1 MQNIFKAP
9 SELLKIFLY
18 NFLPFS
24 MVFYLTSQKIFSSIL
39 FGVQCGILLCER
51 KEQLM
56 SSINAEETA
65 YQAIVKM
72 VLSKEFAPGD
82 RLIEN
87 EIAEELGLSRTPVR
101 NALRKL
107 TAVGFLENPRNRGC
121 SVPKLNPQDMEEAFE
136 SRRLIESYA
145 AGEAAVR
152 AKAASLDHLEKLLDR
167 QEKLYSQ
174 RDVQGFHES
183 NREFHSSIVA
193 LGGNSYINRFFQQAF
208 WRAELYIIF
217 FDRFY
222 RLPEEMNHQP
232 LRDPAQ
238 SATCRDHRRIFAA
251 ILARE
256 ADQARHYMAE
266 HVRTTYINLTRYS
279 VTLQARPF
287 PW

>member
-1 MQNIFKAP
+1 
-9 SELLKIFLY
+9 
-18 NFLPFS
+18 
-24 MVFYLTSQKIFSSIL
+24 
-39 FGVQCGILLCER
+39 
-51 KEQLM
+51 M

-87 EIAEELGLSRTPVR
+87 EIADELGLSRTPVR

-152 AKAASLDHLEKLLDR
+152 AKAASLDHLEALLNQ

-183 NREFHSSIVA
+183 NREFHTSIVA
-193 LGGNSYINRFFQQAF
+193 MGGNSYINRFFQQAF
-208 WRAELYIIF
+208 WRTELYIIF

-222 RLPEEMNHQP
+222 RLPEEANEQP

-238 SATCRDHRRIFAA
+238 SASCRDHRRIFTA

-256 ADQARHYMAE
+256 ADQARHFMAE
-266 HVRTTYINLTRYS
+266 HVRTTFIHLTRYS
-279 VTLQARPF
+279 AVLRPRPF

>member
-1 MQNIFKAP
+1 MP
-9 SELLKIFLY
+9 
-18 NFLPFS
+18 
-24 MVFYLTSQKIFSSIL
+24 
-39 FGVQCGILLCER
+39 
-51 KEQLM
+51 
-56 SSINAEETA
+56 SINAEETA

-87 EIAEELGLSRTPVR
+87 EIADELGLSRTPVR

-136 SRRLIESYA
+136 CRRLIESYA

-152 AKAASLDHLEKLLDR
+152 AKAASLDHLERLLEK
-167 QEKLYSQ
+167 QEDLYSK

-183 NREFHSSIVA
+183 NREFHTAIVN
-193 LGGNSYINRFFQQAF
+193 LGENSYMTRFFQQAF
-208 WRAELYIIF
+208 WRTELYIIF

-222 RLPEEMNHQP
+222 RLPEEAEGQP
-232 LRDPAQ
+232 LRDPSQ
-238 SATCRDHRRIFAA
+238 SASCRDHRRIFTAL
-251 ILARE
+251 LARE
-256 ADQARHYMAE
+256 SEMAKHYMAE
-266 HVRTTYINLTRYS
+266 HVRTTYIHLTRYS
-279 VTLQARPF
+279 GATLRSRPF